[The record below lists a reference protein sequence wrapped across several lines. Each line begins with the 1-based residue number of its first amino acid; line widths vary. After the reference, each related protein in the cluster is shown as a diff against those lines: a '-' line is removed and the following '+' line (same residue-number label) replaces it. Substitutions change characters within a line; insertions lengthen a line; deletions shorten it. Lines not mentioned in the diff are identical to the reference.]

1 MRETYWEKF
10 MATVSVADYLTYKM
24 QQHTAGKEE
33 KTGRCKQPGR
43 QGGTGKEEGG
53 TVLWR

>member
-10 MATVSVADYLTYKM
+10 MVTGSVADYLTYKM
-24 QQHTAGKEE
+24 QQHTAEKEE